1 MPAEPGLRA
10 GGGAALEF
18 PGRRPSEQ
26 EIVDTEEGARR
37 LAGFM
42 LRHNAD
48 RIRSE
53 VKDGRATVWFHFDH

>member
-1 MPAEPGLRA
+1 MA
-10 GGGAALEF
+10 F
-18 PGRRPSEQ
+18 PDKRPTDHDIMESE
-26 EIVDTEEGARR
+26 DGMRR

-53 VKDGRATVWFHFDH
+53 SRGMHAHIWFHFDH

>member
-1 MPAEPGLRA
+1 M
-10 GGGAALEF
+10 
-18 PGRRPSEQ
+18 
-26 EIVDTEEGARR
+26 RR

-53 VKDGRATVWFHFDH
+53 TQAGTASVHFHFDH